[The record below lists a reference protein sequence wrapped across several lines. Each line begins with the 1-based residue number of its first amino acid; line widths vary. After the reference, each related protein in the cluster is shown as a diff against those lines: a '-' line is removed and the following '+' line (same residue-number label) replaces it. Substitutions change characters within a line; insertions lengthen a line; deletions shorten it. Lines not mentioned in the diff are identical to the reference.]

1 MARLVVLAAV
11 LATLVVPA
19 SASAAASFAGTPG
32 MSPAQSTNISPTTTS
47 LGFRVSIPC
56 LGQLMQ
62 VVVANQSTT
71 GADGLLIPGAQV
83 DAFTLTETTPG
94 VYEGTTSAT
103 WLQTP
108 GSYFWQGVAPN
119 AKCDGTSGG
128 DGGPALVYATQVVG
142 VVVGAPTT
150 GSGTDSTPVDVQDNS
165 EILTLAQAKSSLT
178 SVIRKGTRR
187 TGRRVFGRCTRRGSG
202 SILVVFC
209 TTRWTDGKQW
219 TYNGTIRQALNDDG
233 TISGRFDGRRASLA
247 CIMQTARKIDERRC
261 FKKFHFT
268 AEV

>member
-1 MARLVVLAAV
+1 MVRSALLAAV
-11 LATLVVPA
+11 LAALALPA
-19 SASAAASFAGTPG
+19 SASASASFTGALD

-47 LGFRVSIPC
+47 LGFHVGIPSC

-71 GADGLLIPGAQV
+71 GADGLLLPGAQV
-83 DAFTLTETTPG
+83 DGFSLTETAPG
-94 VYEGTTSAT
+94 VYEGTTAAT

-108 GSYFWQGVAPN
+108 GSYYWQGIAPN
-119 AKCDGTSGG
+119 AKCGGG
-128 DGGPALVYATQVVG
+128 DGGPALVYATPVVG
-142 VVVGAPTT
+142 VLVGAPTT
-150 GSGTDSTPVDVQDNS
+150 SSGTDSTPVDVQDNS
-165 EILTLAQAKSSLT
+165 EILTLAQAKSSLP
-178 SVIRKGTRR
+178 SVISKGTRR
-187 TGRRVFGRCTRRGSG
+187 TGRRVSGRCTRRGSG

-209 TTRWTDGKQW
+209 TTHWTDGRKW

-247 CIMQTARKIDERRC
+247 CIKHSARKVDEQRC
-261 FKKFHFT
+261 SKKYHFT